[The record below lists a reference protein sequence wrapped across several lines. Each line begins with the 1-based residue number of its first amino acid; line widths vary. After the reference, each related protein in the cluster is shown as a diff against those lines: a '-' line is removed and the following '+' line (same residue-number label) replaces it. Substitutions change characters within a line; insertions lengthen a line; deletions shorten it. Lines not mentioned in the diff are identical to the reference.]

1 MSQHNII
8 GSEAF
13 SGIRYIIV
21 RNVRTGIGRRRRRTG
36 IVMLSVAVLAL
47 LLGALVA
54 VFALA
59 PLLMDRATAREV
71 PATDT
76 TIAGEQSPLR
86 LQPVERGTAAVQAS
100 TAATAP

>member
-13 SGIRYIIV
+13 NGTRYIIV

-36 IVMLSVAVLAL
+36 IVMLSVAILAL

-59 PLLMDRATAREV
+59 PLLMDNAAAREV
-71 PATDT
+71 PAATTD
-76 TIAGEQSPLR
+76 AGQQSPLR
-86 LQPVERGTAAVQAS
+86 LQPVEAGGAA
-100 TAATAP
+100 AATTTTN

>member
-21 RNVRTGIGRRRRRTG
+21 RNVRTGIGRRRRRNG

-59 PLLMDRATAREV
+59 PLLMERATAREV
-71 PATDT
+71 PVADT
-76 TIAGEQSPLR
+76 AVAGEQSPLR
-86 LQPVERGTAAVQAS
+86 LQPVERGAAAALAS
-100 TAATAP
+100 AAASAP

>member
-13 SGIRYIIV
+13 SGTRYIIV

-36 IVMLSVAVLAL
+36 MVMLGVAILAL

-59 PLLMDRATAREV
+59 PLLMDPASAREV
-71 PATDT
+71 PASEAATGD
-76 TIAGEQSPLR
+76 QSSMR
-86 LQPVERGTAAVQAS
+86 LQPVERGAAAAEPAGTAA
-100 TAATAP
+100 P